1 MNVTYVRN
9 YVERPIVFTDFENEM
24 WSIIILC
31 TLILTRGI
39 VSTVYKWFHDGDTHH
54 HVHYSNEYSTA
65 DLQFS
70 TKSDNAN
77 DRGLFLAGCSGSRER
92 PAVAMGSDIVI
103 SEFDAYEGLRAPP
116 NTPKK
121 KPREPSRDELV

>member
-24 WSIIILC
+24 WSIIIMC
-31 TLILTRGI
+31 VLILTRGI
-39 VSTVYKWFHDGDTHH
+39 VSTVYKWFHEGDTHH

-65 DLQFS
+65 DLNINPKPKPNPNLGG
-70 TKSDNAN
+70 TGPN
-77 DRGLFLAGCSGSRER
+77 L
-92 PAVAMGSDIVI
+92 MSDIVL
-103 SEFDAYEGLRAPP
+103 SDFDAYEGLRAPP

-121 KPREPSRDELV
+121 KPREPSRNELV